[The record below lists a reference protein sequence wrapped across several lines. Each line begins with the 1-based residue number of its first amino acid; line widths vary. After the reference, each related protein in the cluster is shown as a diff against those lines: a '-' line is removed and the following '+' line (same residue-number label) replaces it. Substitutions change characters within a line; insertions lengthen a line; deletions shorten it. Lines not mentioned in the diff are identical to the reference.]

1 MKLKTK
7 MWKHFCLVN
16 RHKWNVFKMMCKAG
30 RPLQGALH
38 DMSKFTPTEFI
49 ESAKY
54 YTGTHSPIKDA
65 RKAIGYSNAWQHH
78 KAHNKH
84 HYFYWI
90 DQYQELGGIGLIM
103 PEKYCVEMVCDM
115 IAASKVYKGENYK
128 ENDPFQYFL
137 TQKYGHFMH
146 PVVWNFLGRAFAMY
160 ACTGERWIRKRTLHN
175 LYRTVLR
182 EWKHGALDETYC
194 DDFYKKLE
202 GRI

>member
-1 MKLKTK
+1 MYL
-7 MWKHFCLVN
+7 N
-16 RHKWNVFKMMCKAG
+16 
-30 RPLQGALH
+30 
-38 DMSKFTPTEFI
+38 DMSKFMPTEFI

-54 YTGTHSPIKDA
+54 YTGTHSPIEDAKKDV
-65 RKAIGYSNAWQHH
+65 GYSNAWQHH

-90 DQYQELGGIGLIM
+90 NQYQELGGIGIIM

-160 ACTGERWIRKRTLHN
+160 ACVGERWIRKHTLHN
-175 LYRTVLR
+175 YIVLY
-182 EWKHGALDETYC
+182 
-194 DDFYKKLE
+194 
-202 GRI
+202 